1 VGQDD
6 DSKRFS
12 MPGQEPPPSTT
23 RVWLRFGEHDV
34 ELAQGETILGRSP
47 KCQIVLDDP
56 LVSRSHARLIVN
68 RGTVTVE
75 DLGSANGVLVNG
87 ERLARARVIGSGDRL
102 IIGQQTFQLFMQ
114 VAALEPRRDV
124 RFAARTLTGHPAVSP
139 EARTGDSE
147 RTEATRKGDAFEL
160 LVGVVEKVLALGRGD
175 EAERILAS
183 YLRNLLQTAK
193 GRGDVDAELAER
205 AATYAVRIAEATGKG
220 TWVDYTF
227 ELYAIVKRP
236 LPAPIIER
244 LYESLRKLSP
254 VSVNVFRQYLSVLK
268 AVEPELGPADRFL
281 MRRIEGIEALG
292 ALR

>member
-1 VGQDD
+1 MSQDD
-6 DSKRFS
+6 DSNGFS
-12 MPGQEPPPSTT
+12 TSGTQAPPSTP
-23 RVWLRFGEHDV
+23 RVWLRFGEHEI

-56 LVSRSHARLIVN
+56 LVSRSHARLVLN

-87 ERLARARVIGSGDRL
+87 ERLVRPRVVAAGDRVT
-102 IIGQQTFQLFMQ
+102 IGQQTFQLFTQ
-114 VAALEPRRDV
+114 VSTVEPRREF
-124 RFAARTLTGHPAVSP
+124 RLAARTLTGQPAVL
-139 EARTGDSE
+139 ADSRADAE
-147 RTEATRKGDAFEL
+147 RSEATRKGDAFDL
-160 LVGVVEKVLALGRGD
+160 LVGVVEKVFALGRGD
-175 EAERILAS
+175 EAERILSS

-193 GRGDVDAELAER
+193 ARAEVDPELAEK
-205 AATYAVRIAEATGKG
+205 AVTYAVRIAQATGKG
-220 TWVDYTF
+220 AWIDYTF
-227 ELYAIVKRP
+227 ELYSVAKRP

-254 VSVNVFRQYLSVLK
+254 VSVTVFRQYLSVLK

-281 MRRIEGIEALG
+281 MRRIEGLEALG